1 AAPAAKDR
9 PKAKDEPGEDDESA
23 EEDEPTKAEPKA
35 AQAKLKA
42 KEKDAPLPRPDS
54 ATGGDG
60 KKAPAFAQASP
71 GKVLAAP
78 ATRRRAR
85 ETGVDLAAIR
95 GTGPSGRVTND
106 DLKNF
111 VDQGGTTERPAA
123 ATTAGKQP
131 AAAAA
136 SRSFSPVSIA
146 KAG

>member
-1 AAPAAKDR
+1 VIAVIDTAGAATASAPDDEDDANADQPAVDEEPAAPAAKDR

-95 GTGPSGRVTND
+95 GTGPSGRVTN
-106 DLKNF
+106 
-111 VDQGGTTERPAA
+111 
-123 ATTAGKQP
+123 
-131 AAAAA
+131 
-136 SRSFSPVSIA
+136 
-146 KAG
+146 